1 MNQTL
6 NLSFKPVTPNNW
18 EDFVT
23 LFNPKGASGGCWC
36 MWFRLSRL
44 QFERQKGEGNKQAMQ
59 EIVYSGE
66 VPGILAYND
75 DKPVGWCSVAPRTQ
89 FSSLERSRV
98 LKRVDDEPVWSIV
111 CFFVAKPYRRK
122 GIMCFLLISAV
133 AYAIQKGAKIIE
145 GYPLDPKKDET
156 PDVFAYHGLKSIF
169 LKLGFQEAAR
179 RSETRPIMRYY
190 VKES

>member
-1 MNQTL
+1 
-6 NLSFKPVTPNNW
+6 
-18 EDFVT
+18 
-23 LFNPKGASGGCWC
+23 

-66 VPGILAYND
+66 VPGILAYDSN
-75 DKPVGWCSVAPRTQ
+75 KPVGWCSVAPRTH

-122 GIMCFLLISAV
+122 GIMRFLLKSAV
-133 AYAIQKGAKIIE
+133 AYAVQKGAKIIE
-145 GYPLDPKKDET
+145 GYPLDPKKDEI
-156 PDVFAYHGLKSIF
+156 PDVFAYHGLISIF
-169 LKLGFQEAAR
+169 LQLGFQEAAR
-179 RSETRPIMRYY
+179 RSDTRPIMRYY
-190 VKES
+190 VKEA